1 MKGIEVE
8 GSKLPNKEY
17 PYYFIKLDKL
27 YYVNE
32 SCRNVKR
39 KEISGYEFTNDE
51 LVAFPF
57 DIQSIAKQTADE
69 CGGYIVVRKATF
81 EDYISQGERW
91 SNYIDYKEKNTWKVY
106 TLK

>member
-1 MKGIEVE
+1 ME

-17 PYYFIKLDKL
+17 PYYFIKLGKL

-39 KEISGYEFTNDE
+39 KEISSYEFTNNE

-57 DIQSIAKQTADE
+57 DT
-69 CGGYIVVRKATF
+69 
-81 EDYISQGERW
+81 
-91 SNYIDYKEKNTWKVY
+91 
-106 TLK
+106 